1 MLHILLYP
9 ESMDSY
15 TIRVFGDPVLKK
27 VAEDVENIDGEL
39 VSTCERMLTVMST
52 FRHWVSCPQVG
63 ISNDFV
69 YD

>member
-27 VAEDVENIDGEL
+27 VAEDVENIDD
-39 VSTCERMLTVMST
+39 
-52 FRHWVSCPQVG
+52 FDD
-63 ISNDFV
+63 SNNSLLLDDDNEEKEKG
-69 YD
+69 YIK

>member
-27 VAEDVENIDGEL
+27 VAEDVENIDGDL
-39 VSTCERMLTVMST
+39 LTLQLQLLERRQGILTT
-52 FRHWVSCPQVG
+52 
-63 ISNDFV
+63 
-69 YD
+69 